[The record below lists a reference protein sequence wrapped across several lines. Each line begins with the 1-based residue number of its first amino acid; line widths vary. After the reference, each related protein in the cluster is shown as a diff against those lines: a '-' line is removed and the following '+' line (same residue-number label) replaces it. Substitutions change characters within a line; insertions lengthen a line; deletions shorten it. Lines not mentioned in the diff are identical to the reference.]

1 MNLDSNTPRF
11 APVRPEA
18 LEMNEAEKRFLAAE
32 EARLGCK
39 LEELSKTPTS
49 EPHRPAPAFL
59 PHSRRLHGLFHA
71 AAGTPE
77 L

>member
-32 EARLGCK
+32 EARLG
-39 LEELSKTPTS
+39 S

>member
-32 EARLGCK
+32 EAQR
-39 LEELSKTPTS
+39 TPSACTCIS
-49 EPHRPAPAFL
+49 SSFPTAAWPF
-59 PHSRRLHGLFHA
+59 SRRCRNTRVITA
-71 AAGTPE
+71 ACTGA
-77 L
+77 